1 MKPCPYCDPALL
13 AGYYE
18 GTLDPDT
25 EREFSRHLLTCPQCL
40 EALMDLERDLTLM
53 HSRRLRTPP
62 GGRPGAVFQ
71 FGRWGLQILQ
81 NLAEP
86 EAFQPVSL
94 AALRGDRRGTLHTLQ
109 REGITLSLYAESQGR
124 RQLFSIT
131 LEGVAGKDVQL
142 CGEGRV
148 LERRGAGSRNRV
160 GIENLEPGAYTV
172 YIKNEE
178 FISFVVQEEVPW
190 T

>member
-53 HSRRLRTPP
+53 YSSRLRTPP
-62 GGRPGAVFQ
+62 RERPGAVFQ
-71 FGRWGLQILQ
+71 FGGWGLQILQ

-86 EAFQPVSL
+86 DIFQPVSL
-94 AALRGDRRGTLHTLQ
+94 AALRGDRTGMLYTLQ
-109 REGITLSLYAESQGR
+109 REGITLSLYAEGRDQGEV
-124 RQLFSIT
+124 FSIT
-131 LEGVAGKDVQL
+131 LEGVAEKSVQL
-142 CGEGRV
+142 RGEGRV
-148 LERRGAGSRNRV
+148 VERRSAGPRNRV

-172 YIKNEE
+172 YIKNKE